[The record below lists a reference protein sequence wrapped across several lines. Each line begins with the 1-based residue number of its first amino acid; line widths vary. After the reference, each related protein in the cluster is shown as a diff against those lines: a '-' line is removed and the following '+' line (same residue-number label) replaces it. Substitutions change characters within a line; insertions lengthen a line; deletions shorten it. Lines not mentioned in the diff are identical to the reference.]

1 MILPFPGFG
10 NRACGDTPSSAM
22 RPVLLIALVLAG
34 CKQVPVLPS
43 LTPYKIDIQQGN
55 HVTQEMVEKLRPGMT
70 RAQVK
75 FILGTPLVVDPFRN
89 DRWDYVYLYNKAG
102 EITEQRRVSILF
114 ENDRLKRI
122 EGDVVAKGTAKE
134 SARATEETAG
144 TAPGAS
150 PDERTPGIKPAAEPA
165 PQKAPLPAASAQ

>member
-1 MILPFPGFG
+1 MPAAL
-10 NRACGDTPSSAM
+10 SSYRMHFVVAL
-22 RPVLLIALVLAG
+22 VLLLAG

-43 LTPYKIDIQQGN
+43 LTPYKIDVQQGN
-55 HVTQEMVEKLRPGMT
+55 YVTQEMVEKLKPGMT

-75 FILGTPLVVDPFRN
+75 FLLGTPLVVDVFRN

-122 EGDVVAKGTAKE
+122 EGDVVAKGAAKE

-144 TAPGAS
+144 TPPGAS
-150 PDERTPGIKPAAEPA
+150 PDKRTPAIKPAAEPA